1 MSAFDEKQIDNLVSS
16 AVGGDTEAFGALF
29 DIYADR
35 VFAFVRSRVDNRHD
49 AEDITET
56 VFLKAFEAIPS
67 YRRKGVPFGA
77 WLFRIARNAVVDHV
91 RRSGRS
97 PEPMEDLGDLVGVDP
112 VQTHERAFAN
122 IGAEQLTVLV
132 RRLTQEQAEV
142 IACRFYW
149 DMDVRET
156 ARSLGRT
163 EGSVKALQHRALRSL
178 ARLLEEQDINEA

>member
-1 MSAFDEKQIDNLVSS
+1 MSAFDEERIDKLVSG

-35 VFAFVRSRVDNRHD
+35 VFAFVRSRVENRHD

-67 YRRKGVPFGA
+67 YRRKGPPFGA

-97 PEPMEDLGDLVGVDP
+97 PQLAEDLGDLVGADP
-112 VQTHERAFAN
+112 LQTHEKVFAK
-122 IGAEQLTVLV
+122 IEAEQLGVLV
-132 RRLTQEQAEV
+132 RRLTQEQSEV

-178 ARLLEEQDINEA
+178 ARLLEEQEIDEA